1 MSDLFTE
8 VVSDARSAAGSL
20 TAAAER
26 ALADTRAYIASPR
39 GRRMR
44 ENIARGLV
52 AVAPIM
58 VSLPVVRRTWVGRVL
73 GVAGAATVLVK
84 VAEAIRDWEPGPAA
98 ELSGAAE

>member
-1 MSDLFTE
+1 MTDIFNE
-8 VVSDARSAAGSL
+8 VVADARSAADSL

-26 ALADTRAYIASPR
+26 ALADTRAYIASPQ

-58 VSLPVVRRTWVGRVL
+58 VSLPVVRRTWIGRVL

-84 VAEAIRDWEPGPAA
+84 VAEAIRDWEPGQTG
-98 ELSGAAE
+98 ELSGAGE